1 MLRKT
6 RTLAL
11 PILMAAG
18 TAACSTSFET
28 PTTLSSTERLAP
40 GERRLLAVEEY
51 ADSAALAEMGVLY
64 LPPVSIAPQADIDG
78 DLAPARLDDVRVRLS
93 RDVCQRLARAGFDV
107 RPMRSGM
114 SDSGEAHDADID
126 GEVQAAVSGI
136 RRNNIATTGV
146 SRLLGAAVPGPL
158 NPRVPLGIG
167 ALGVEAEILDRDG
180 RQVAAIR
187 WASRNHLASGG
198 GVTTIL
204 DGPDAFTN
212 LADVM
217 DLSSVFADALGDLV
231 DEARAGQDS
240 VETETPRGTCDA
252 YRDLIDADATPD
264 PDMAPT

>member
-1 MLRKT
+1 MLCNL

-11 PILMAAG
+11 PIFIAAG
-18 TAACSTSFET
+18 CAACSTSFET
-28 PTTLSSTERLAP
+28 PSTLSTTERLAP

-51 ADSAALAEMGVLY
+51 ADGAALAEMGVLY
-64 LPPVSIAPQADIDG
+64 LPPVRLAPQADIDG
-78 DLAPARLDDVRVRLS
+78 DIPPARLVDVRRQLS

-107 RPMRSGM
+107 RPVRTQAGESG
-114 SDSGEAHDADID
+114 DGNDAGID
-126 GEVQAAVSGI
+126 GEVFAAVSGI
-136 RRNNIATTGV
+136 RRNNVATTGV

-167 ALGVEAEILDRDG
+167 ALGVEAEILDRGG
-180 RQVAAIR
+180 RQVAGIR

-204 DGPDAFTN
+204 DGPDAFTD

-231 DEARAGQDS
+231 EEARAGRDAG
-240 VETETPRGTCDA
+240 EGATPRGTCNA
-252 YRDLIDADATPD
+252 YRDLINAEVAPDGDTP
-264 PDMAPT
+264 PS

>member
-1 MLRKT
+1 MLRSL

-11 PILMAAG
+11 PMLVAAG
-18 TAACSTSFET
+18 STACSTSFET
-28 PTTLSSTERLAP
+28 PTTLSSTERLAA

-78 DLAPARLDDVRVRLS
+78 DIPPARLDDVRRQLS
-93 RDVCQRLARAGFDV
+93 QDVCQRLARAGFDV
-107 RPMRSGM
+107 RPVPTEAGE
-114 SDSGEAHDADID
+114 SGEMPDVEID
-126 GEVQAAVSGI
+126 GEVLASVSGI
-136 RRNNIATTGV
+136 RRNNVATTGV

-167 ALGVEAEILDRDG
+167 ALGVEAEILDREG

-231 DEARAGQDS
+231 AEARAGQDV
-240 VETETPRGTCDA
+240 VESETPRGTCDA
-252 YRDLIDADATPD
+252 YRELIDAEI
-264 PDMAPT
+264 APQPEMSPA